1 MLYIPC
7 LSVVFLRLVRLFSF
21 PACLETSQCH
31 PIPNGPP
38 SFSLANYRPIYITSV
53 LSKMFERLVYVRLGR
68 YLERSGVLPTTQ
80 FAYRKG
86 LGTCKGKVYYG
97 QEPLSGESIT
107 TECGFNYQ
115 LLAVIY

>member
-1 MLYIPC
+1 MKPHPKWSTVL
-7 LSVVFLRLVRLFSF
+7 LS
-21 PACLETSQCH
+21 SQL
-31 PIPNGPP
+31 PTD
-38 SFSLANYRPIYITSV
+38 YITSV

-97 QEPLSGESIT
+97 QEPLSGESTT